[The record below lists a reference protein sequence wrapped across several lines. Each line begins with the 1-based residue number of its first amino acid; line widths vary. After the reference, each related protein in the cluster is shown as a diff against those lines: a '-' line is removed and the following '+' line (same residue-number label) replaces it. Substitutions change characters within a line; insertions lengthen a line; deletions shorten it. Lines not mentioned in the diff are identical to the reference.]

1 MHKFTRKVTTIGV
14 TVLFSGSL
22 LLFGC
27 SSGPD
32 DAQLKQL
39 QDLKDETAQLDK
51 EIKEKTTKKADLD
64 RIVAEKN
71 AKLKKCNDDQQIV
84 KQRLA
89 K

>member
-22 LLFGC
+22 FLFGC

-39 QDLKDETAQLDK
+39 QDLKDETAQLEK
-51 EIKEKTTKKADLD
+51 EVKEKTTKKAELD
-64 RIVAEKN
+64 RVVAEKN